1 MIEKGKKKIKT
12 GNFPRRYKGKL
23 GKQITART
31 RRPIPSLENR
41 PP

>member
-12 GNFPRRYKGKL
+12 GNFPRRYKRKL

-31 RRPIPSLENR
+31 PVPSPSLEN
-41 PP
+41 